1 VNNPKTPDEKFLE
14 AQIAL
19 LMEAGPEEVDEHLV
33 AARLDPQDIENR
45 GMNAVKGALT
55 NLQIVKRATAL
66 SELSADR
73 QREMASHLGIKRSV
87 LSALA
92 EHRAILSSI
101 PKRFM
106 TRLANE
112 LGETVQTLSL
122 ILSVPMALTPS
133 ARHKSDTAPT
143 APVRVPF
150 EQLLREAAMSEN
162 EIAELM
168 REDS

>member
-1 VNNPKTPDEKFLE
+1 MNIPKTPDEKFLE

-19 LMEAGPEEVDEHLV
+19 LTEASPTELDEYLV
-33 AARLDPQDIENR
+33 AAGLDPQGVENR

-55 NLQIVKRATAL
+55 NLQIAKRAAAL
-66 SELSADR
+66 SELSPAR
-73 QREMASHLGIKRSV
+73 QREVASHLGIKRSV
-87 LSALA
+87 FSALA
-92 EHRAILSSI
+92 EHRAIVSSI

-106 TRLANE
+106 NRLGNA

-122 ILSVPMALTPS
+122 ILSAPIAPTPS
-133 ARHKSDTAPT
+133 AQHKSDTAPT

-150 EQLLREAAMSEN
+150 EQLLREAGMSED